1 MPFKFSSHS
10 FQEKVK
16 DLADHRDDS
25 TFSFDPSNLKL
36 HRLDKDSKFPTIRLK
51 NHTIFAS
58 YKYNK
63 KKKKKKSKGRRSVEG
78 GAVREEDSCVSV
90 DERGSAVPSV
100 NRRVSELR
108 DEHDSNELRPRAL
121 VHELLSPDPQTASVD
136 LPGAVR
142 SPAVSPQRRRSSSPF
157 HCTTTGDPA
166 DSSALNVRALPPSPT
181 PPAPPPTTESHP
193 LRSSCEQLE
202 ASDKTSVQ
210 MFPGGELDEYYVH
223 ITTGQHPPVR
233 DHSPAAVDCGPAG
246 EGLDELGGLEDPD
259 LDDDAVSPLAGHRSQ
274 SNGRRE
280 ALRHAM
286 FATSVESQG
295 IGEMRGNSDSS
306 TSEHRSAGD
315 VRRLGM
321 RECSLDDSGVVGD
334 HETMSERGKNLM
346 VRAEVSRKTWT
357 GRTAVHRWVVG
368 TSCSVSGNSITGT

>member
-1 MPFKFSSHS
+1 M
-10 FQEKVK
+10 K

-63 KKKKKKSKGRRSVEG
+63 KKKKKKSKSRRSTEG
-78 GAVREEDSCVSV
+78 GVVMEEDSCVLGE
-90 DERGSAVPSV
+90 ERAGSAVPSV
-100 NRRVSELR
+100 GRRVSELR
-108 DEHDSNELRPRAL
+108 DEQDSIELRPHAL
-121 VHELLSPDPQTASVD
+121 VHELLSPDPRPAAVE
-136 LPGAVR
+136 LPGVVR

-157 HCTTTGDPA
+157 QYAATAEDPTEVSC

-181 PPAPPPTTESHP
+181 QPAPPPSTESHP

-202 ASDKTSVQ
+202 ATEKTCVQ

-223 ITTGQHPPVR
+223 ITTGQQVPGPAG
-233 DHSPAAVDCGPAG
+233 SPAAVDCVPTADTM
-246 EGLDELGGLEDPD
+246 DELGGLEDVD
-259 LDDDAVSPLAGHRSQ
+259 LDEDAVSPLAGHRPG
-274 SNGRRE
+274 GRRE

-346 VRAEVSRKTWT
+346 VKAEVS
-357 GRTAVHRWVVG
+357 
-368 TSCSVSGNSITGT
+368 

>member
-1 MPFKFSSHS
+1 MRRHFVNGSLLST

-63 KKKKKKSKGRRSVEG
+63 KKKKKKSKGRKSVEG
-78 GAVREEDSCVSV
+78 GVTREEDSCVSA
-90 DERGSAVPSV
+90 DGHHSALSAD
-100 NRRVSELR
+100 RRVSELR
-108 DEHDSNELRPRAL
+108 DHETTELRPRAL
-121 VHELLSPDPQTASVD
+121 VHELLSPDPRPAAVE
-136 LPGAVR
+136 LPGAIR
-142 SPAVSPQRRRSSSPF
+142 SPATSPQRKLSSSSL
-157 HCTTTGDPA
+157 HHVTAAEDSTEVSC
-166 DSSALNVRALPPSPT
+166 DSSALNMRAMPPSPT
-181 PPAPPPTTESHP
+181 AAAAAATETHP

-202 ASDKTSVQ
+202 ATEKTSVQ
-210 MFPGGELDEYYVH
+210 MFPGGEHDEYYVH
-223 ITTGQHPPVR
+223 ITTGQQ
-233 DHSPAAVDCGPAG
+233 PAG
-246 EGLDELGGLEDPD
+246 GDRSPGALEPAPAGDAADELAGLEDPGGLEDPHAD
-259 LDDDAVSPLAGHRSQ
+259 EDAVSPLAGHRSQ
-274 SNGRRE
+274 GGGRRE

-334 HETMSERGKNLM
+334 HETMSERGKNMM
-346 VRAEVSRKTWT
+346 VRAEVSPRAWSRRQKT
-357 GRTAVHRWVVG
+357 AL
-368 TSCSVSGNSITGT
+368 